1 VPWSSLTVA
10 GSTCFECGAREGG
23 SSVEKA
29 PESSTERRFTVQ
41 RSTDAGEGE
50 CNKQQHSR
58 VVVSGKERRNK
69 RLARPGDMGYTSGLL
84 TDCEKKKGN
93 SLRGKRPTGP
103 GLNSFY
109 DFLLF
114 C

>member
-41 RSTDAGEGE
+41 RSTDGGGRRVQQATTLSCGGLREGE
-50 CNKQQHSR
+50 
-58 VVVSGKERRNK
+58 
-69 RLARPGDMGYTSGLL
+69 
-84 TDCEKKKGN
+84 EK
-93 SLRGKRPTGP
+93 
-103 GLNSFY
+103 
-109 DFLLF
+109 
-114 C
+114 